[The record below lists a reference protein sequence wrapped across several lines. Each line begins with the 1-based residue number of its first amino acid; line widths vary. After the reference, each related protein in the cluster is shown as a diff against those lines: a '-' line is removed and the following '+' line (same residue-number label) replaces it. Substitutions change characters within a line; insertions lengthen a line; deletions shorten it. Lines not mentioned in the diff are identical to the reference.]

1 MYKINR
7 WIDIENSIDDNIW
20 NNLSLNPN
28 PIAIYLLEQ
37 NPDRIYWYWFALN
50 PNAIDFLKKIEIKL
64 IGVVYHKIQIQML
77 SNY

>member
-7 WIDIENSIDDNIW
+7 WIDIENSNDNIW

-28 PIAIYLLEQ
+28 PNAIDLLKK
-37 NPDRIYWYWFALN
+37 NPGKIYWYWFALN